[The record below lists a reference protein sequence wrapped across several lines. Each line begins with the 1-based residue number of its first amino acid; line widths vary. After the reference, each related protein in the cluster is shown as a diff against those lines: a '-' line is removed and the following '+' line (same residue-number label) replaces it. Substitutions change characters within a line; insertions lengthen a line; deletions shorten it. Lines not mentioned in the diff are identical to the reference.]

1 MIRSKT
7 CRKLT
12 GKKRFWITF
21 PVNFRIMELYA

>member
-1 MIRSKT
+1 MIRIQNLQKAY
-7 CRKLT
+7 